1 MKLFSKFFLTDYFFL
16 CPVRTTDIPARVI
29 NAEIVAKKLSPV
41 FGEFVVEGFVVEVV
55 DFVVLVVDV
64 VDLVV

>member
-1 MKLFSKFFLTDYFFL
+1 M
-16 CPVRTTDIPARVI
+16 RTTDIPARVI
-29 NAEIVAKKLSPV
+29 RAEIEAKKLSPV
-41 FGEFVVEGFVVEVV
+41 FGEFVVECFVVEVV